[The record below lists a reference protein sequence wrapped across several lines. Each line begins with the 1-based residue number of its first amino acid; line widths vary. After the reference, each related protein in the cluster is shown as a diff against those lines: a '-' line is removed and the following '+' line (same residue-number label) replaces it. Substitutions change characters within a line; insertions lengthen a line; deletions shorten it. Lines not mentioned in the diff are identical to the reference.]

1 MATYNDLELW
11 AVVSA
16 IYYDRNEIITY
27 PTGETRGHVHEAVTG
42 LQAELLH
49 TESIEGLED
58 VGQPEEVF
66 ITPRDILESTTY
78 TELGTVRRR
87 LDELVDDGLLD
98 VHGDLTSNPEEVA
111 RFVSDTFEWSNQVRQ
126 QATAADAGSA
136 IKDQRQKVIEDLSD
150 EQLSSV
156 QEVLRD
162 VDLTVKDQST
172 SDLKEGSPTDADVSP
187 SSCNNY
193 GDSVAAYVQ
202 VPYVGD
208 TLHAFTFEI
217 DIGWCVDMDE
227 VINVSP
233 STIGNAQG
241 YVLVNWDYQGVSDES
256 LTFHPDRYYAISYQ
270 KGKYNRCII
279 ASSGVSCVATDYG
292 WIEAVVYNDRSGRTT
307 EKGADG

>member
-1 MATYNDLELW
+1 MPNDSNEGSNEPSSKLNRRSVLRTLGVG
-11 AVVSA
+11 AVAAPFGVQFAAAS
-16 IYYDRNEIITY
+16 DSSD
-27 PTGETRGHVHEAVTG
+27 G
-42 LQAELLH
+42 
-49 TESIEGLED
+49 
-58 VGQPEEVF
+58 
-66 ITPRDILESTTY
+66 ESTFDTSF
-78 TELGTVRRR
+78 
-87 LDELVDDGLLD
+87 DPDDK
-98 VHGDLTSNPEEVA
+98 EEVA
-111 RFVSDTFEWSNQVRQ
+111 RFVSDTFEWSNKVRQ
-126 QATAADAGSA
+126 QATVADAGTA
-136 IKDQRQKVIEDLSD
+136 IQDQRQKVIEDLSD

-156 QEVLRD
+156 QEVLRNI
-162 VDLTVKDQST
+162 DLTVKDQST
-172 SDLKEGSPTDADVSP
+172 SALEEGSPTDADVSP

-217 DIGWCVDMDE
+217 DIGWCVDGDE

-241 YVLVNWDYQGVSDES
+241 YVLVNWDYQGVSDEN